1 MDYESITITV
11 VLTLLAGLAGGFFA
25 WAFKRGERKDSVEK
39 IRSDK
44 AASERALA
52 KELRTE
58 SEAEAIAVRQEMRVH
73 VDQLLDTLRAD
84 IALQKEKI
92 QSQMNMREVKIDQI
106 KKDLETFIVSQNKIN
121 DKVVKSIEFV
131 QTMLW
136 GPEAKSMPP
145 YMLGQEETQEHKD
158 EPEVGMFTDPKKRVN
173 DV

>member
-1 MDYESITITV
+1 MDYESITITI
-11 VLTLLAGLAGGFFA
+11 VLTLIAGLAGGFFA

-44 AASERALA
+44 ATSERALA

-58 SEAEAIAVRQEMRVH
+58 SEQEAIAVRQEMREH
-73 VDQLLDTLRAD
+73 IGQIIDTLKQD

-92 QSQMNMREVKIDQI
+92 QSQMNMREVKIEQI
-106 KKDLETFIVSQNKIN
+106 KKDLEDHIRSQNTIN

-145 YMLGQEETQEHKD
+145 YMLGQEETQAHKD
-158 EPEVGMFTDPKKRVN
+158 EPEVGMFTDPKKKEE
-173 DV
+173 

>member
-1 MDYESITITV
+1 MNYEDLTVTI
-11 VLTLLAGLAGGFFA
+11 VLSLAAAIAGGFIT
-25 WAFKRGERKDSVEK
+25 WVFKRGERKDSVEK

-44 AASERALA
+44 ATSERALA

-58 SEAEAIAVRQEMRVH
+58 SETEAIAVRQEMRDH
-73 VDQLLDTLRAD
+73 VGQLLDTLRAD

-106 KKDLETFIVSQNKIN
+106 KKDLETFIISQNKIN
-121 DKVVKSIEFV
+121 DKTVKAIEFV

-145 YMLGQEETQEHKD
+145 YMLGQEETQEHRD
-158 EPEVGMFTDPKKRVN
+158 EPEVGMFKGN
-173 DV
+173 E